1 MSENSGERAGDLQD
15 PADPKRVESVVE
27 THDASEEQN
36 NQSEQPASETRVETT
51 VTESSDSSD
60 S

>member
-15 PADPKRVESVVE
+15 PAEPKRVESVVE
-27 THDASEEQN
+27 THDASES
-36 NQSEQPASETRVETT
+36 QSEQPASETRVETT
-51 VTESSDSSD
+51 VTESSDNSD

>member
-15 PADPKRVESVVE
+15 PAEPKRVESVVE
-27 THDASEEQN
+27 THDASD
-36 NQSEQPASETRVETT
+36 EQPASETHVETT

>member
-15 PADPKRVESVVE
+15 PAEPKRVESVVE
-27 THDASEEQN
+27 THDASEE
-36 NQSEQPASETRVETT
+36 QSEQPASETRVETT
-51 VTESSDSSD
+51 VTESSDNSD

>member
-15 PADPKRVESVVE
+15 PAEPKRVESVVE
-27 THDASEEQN
+27 THDASEE
-36 NQSEQPASETRVETT
+36 QSEQPASETRVETT